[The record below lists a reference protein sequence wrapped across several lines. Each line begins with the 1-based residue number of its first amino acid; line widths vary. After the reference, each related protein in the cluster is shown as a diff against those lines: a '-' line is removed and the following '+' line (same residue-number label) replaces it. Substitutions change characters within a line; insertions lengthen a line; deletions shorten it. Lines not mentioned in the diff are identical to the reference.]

1 MFTFQYFQIL
11 ALCLLVIVVAPRQAS
26 AIDDQEW
33 HYEWSTAS
41 GAPMRVKVA
50 IPGVLIEKAFV
61 GKGDLL
67 NEKIIG
73 KRIIESAK
81 SYAASLSDNEVNV
94 AVLGESLE
102 SFEIKTARRSGN
114 TALALDRQAMVNAF
128 IQREVNLISANSY
141 YRYDPVLNAIVIE
154 YNAVIRDY
162 QSIVLDTLSALAK
175 NEGMLQVDDLRA
187 GLLDMLQ
194 SIPYLSLSD
203 ADFPLNNP
211 VRLLLERQGDCE
223 SKQLFLAA
231 GLKLLYPQDSIYLVL
246 LPTQEHI
253 VLMQRDASGRVIYMD
268 ATGPGR
274 LPPGE
279 SLEHF
284 SVDEGILY
292 EVNL

>member
-1 MFTFQYFQIL
+1 MLISHYFKIL
-11 ALCLLVIVVAPRQAS
+11 ALCLLAFALIPRQAS
-26 AIDDQEW
+26 AIDDQAW
-33 HYEWSTAS
+33 DYEWTTVS
-41 GAPMRVKVA
+41 GAKQRVTLT
-50 IPGVLIEKAFV
+50 IPGAMIEKGFV

-73 KRIIESAK
+73 RRIIDSAK
-81 SYAASLSDNEVNV
+81 TYAASLSDNEVNV

-102 SFEIKTARRSGN
+102 SFEIKTARRAGN
-114 TALALDRQAMVNAF
+114 TALAENRHALVNAF
-128 IQREVNLISANSY
+128 IQREIHLISANSY
-141 YRYDPVLNAIVIE
+141 YRYDPALNAIVIE
-154 YNAVIRDY
+154 YNAVIGDY
-162 QSIVLDTLSALAK
+162 QSLVLDTLSALAK
-175 NEGMLQVDDLRA
+175 NEGMHQVDDLRA

-223 SKQLFLAA
+223 SKQIFLAA

-253 VLMQRDASGRVIYMD
+253 VLMQRDTSGRVLYMD

-274 LPPGE
+274 LPPGP